1 VCRWAVCINPLT
13 LLTAF
18 SFSALVGIVFGL
30 WPARNAAALQPIAAL
45 RYE

>member
-1 VCRWAVCINPLT
+1 MT
-13 LLTAF
+13 LLIAL

-30 WPARNAAALQPIAAL
+30 WPARQASCLQQIEAL